1 MFWPFA
7 KHGDTSADISGMAT
21 LCRTCGQQAEHSKGL
36 FDKEGN
42 DALCNIH
49 KLTGIWFGD
58 HPGVPTKICLSCLL
72 DLNDAVAFRE
82 RCIKTNISWFE
93 DQDKPDDSSTD
104 TADEKETI
112 KKKARIVIVPYPK
125 NVVPVVLPYKGLKQA
140 TIPPQR
146 SKDLVKIPPKPLD
159 DPVCPE
165 DPSAEPV
172 DPLRCED
179 PIYVKNEPL
188 SDEEPE
194 DCRKQKLKEFDED
207 EGEIQE
213 EQLEDEVE
221 ETQEDHDSSTG
232 STFHLRDGEKNSLG
246 KSKDSTIILSKNSK
260 NQEKTIPNAIK
271 GKRKRYK
278 GTKIFIC
285 DHCGKKF
292 KDTGNLNMHLLR
304 HTGVKPFECPEC
316 GQKELNKYIL
326 NIHIRVK
333 HRGEKPYPCK
343 YCDAHFEST
352 TKRIRHVRRTHESKR
367 IKPYKCSYCDKRF
380 DLKSIRTKHEMVHT
394 GERNFP

>member
-1 MFWPFA
+1 MCSCCLLSL
-7 KHGDTSADISGMAT
+7 KSALAFREVCIKTNNRLSNNLKSVRTKDEEDVDNALRS
-21 LCRTCGQQAEHSKGL
+21 RTCGQQAEHSKAL

-112 KKKARIVIVPYPK
+112 KKKPRIVIVPYPK
-125 NVVPVVLPYKGLKQA
+125 HVVPVVLPYKGLKQA
-140 TIPPQR
+140 TIPTQR
-146 SKDLVKIPPKPLD
+146 SKDLVKIPPKLLD
-159 DPVCPE
+159 DPVCLE

-194 DCRKQKLKEFDED
+194 DSRKQKLKEVDED
-207 EGEIQE
+207 EVEIQE
-213 EQLEDEVE
+213 EQLEGTEE

-232 STFHLRDGEKNSLG
+232 STFHLRVREKNPAG
-246 KSKDSTIILSKNSK
+246 NSKDSTIILSKNSK
-260 NQEKTIPNAIK
+260 NQENTIPNA
-271 GKRKRYK
+271 
-278 GTKIFIC
+278 
-285 DHCGKKF
+285 
-292 KDTGNLNMHLLR
+292 
-304 HTGVKPFECPEC
+304 V
-316 GQKELNKYIL
+316 
-326 NIHIRVK
+326 
-333 HRGEKPYPCK
+333 
-343 YCDAHFEST
+343 
-352 TKRIRHVRRTHESKR
+352 
-367 IKPYKCSYCDKRF
+367 
-380 DLKSIRTKHEMVHT
+380 
-394 GERNFP
+394 